1 MTTTSPAINNTGRRS
16 AVIFD
21 LDGTLV
27 DPAGG
32 ITGGIEHALRAM
44 NIPVPDTEVLN
55 SLIGPKLAD
64 TLVRVAGVPAG
75 QVQEVIAIYRQWY
88 RDRGMA
94 MSLVYPGLRELL
106 GQLKNDGVVLAVATQ
121 KPEPLAKVLL
131 AHHGLADYF
140 LVIRGSHSN
149 ESLMPGDDGYRPG
162 KNEIIAAALQDLVA
176 HPNGAQ
182 DAVMVGDR
190 SQDVQGARSNG
201 LDCIGVAW
209 GFAGDGELADANV
222 SVVVQNAAELAL
234 ALATPTASPTASPTA
249 MPTVTPSEK
258 TPSSNTS
265 GKSGKAP
272 HGAV

>member
-1 MTTTSPAINNTGRRS
+1 MDVTMPSPAINNTGRRA

-44 NIPVPDTEVLN
+44 KIPVPGTDVLN

-64 TLVRVAGVPAG
+64 TLVRVAGVPAV
-75 QVQEVIAIYRQWY
+75 QVQEVISIYRHWY
-88 RDRGMA
+88 RERGMA
-94 MSLVYPGLRELL
+94 MSRVYPGVRELL
-106 GQLKNDGVVLAVATQ
+106 AQLANDGVALAVATQ
-121 KPEPLAKVLL
+121 KPEPLARVLL
-131 AHHGLADYF
+131 EHHGLADYF

-162 KNEIIAAALQDLVA
+162 KNEIIAAALQDLAA
-176 HPNGAQ
+176 HPNGV
-182 DAVMVGDR
+182 DRVVMVGDR

-209 GFAGDGELADANV
+209 GFAGDGELAKAGV
-222 SVVVQNAAELAL
+222 SVVVQSATELAL
-234 ALATPTASPTASPTA
+234 ELAPAG
-249 MPTVTPSEK
+249 
-258 TPSSNTS
+258 NTS
-265 GKSGKAP
+265 GNTTGTTGKAH